1 MRAIQSHHRRW
12 RTVVMPTEHGSW
24 GFILEPILLG
34 LLLAPGFASL
44 MLSLA
49 FFSAFLLRQPFK
61 LYWKDKR
68 AGRHVPRTDS
78 AAYFGILFASIMLLT
93 GALSL
98 RWMSSSLFVLP
109 LVLALPLLAI
119 QLSYDLKDKSRN
131 LVAELYGVLAT
142 GTFAASLVLIQG
154 SALSLAFGIWLALA
168 IKGVTAVLYVRARLR
183 LEHNVPVN
191 RWYSWG
197 GHLFSVFVT
206 LIAFVANLL
215 PLTAILAMSLLTLRA
230 GIGLSSLR
238 KARPPKVI
246 GIQEM
251 IYGFSFVLLLAAGYW
266 FNLFI

>member
-24 GFILEPILLG
+24 GFILEPILLS
-34 LLLAPGFASL
+34 LLLAPGFSSL

-61 LYWKDKR
+61 IYWKDKR
-68 AGRHVPRTDS
+68 AGRHVPRTNS
-78 AAYFGILFASIMLLT
+78 AVYFGIFFGSTMLLT
-93 GALSL
+93 GVLSL
-98 RWMSSSLFVLP
+98 RWMSSSLFMLP
-109 LVLALPLLAI
+109 LVLVLPLLTI
-119 QLSYDLKDKSRN
+119 QFSYDLQGKSRT
-131 LVAELYGVLAT
+131 LIAELCGVLAT
-142 GTFAASLVLIQG
+142 GSFAASLVLIQG
-154 SALSLAFGIWLALA
+154 WSLQIALGIWVALA
-168 IKGVTAVLYVRARLR
+168 IKGITAVLYVRARLR
-183 LEHNVPVN
+183 LERDLPVN
-191 RWYSWG
+191 RWFTWG
-197 GHLFSVFVT
+197 GHLLGVFII

-215 PLTAILAMSLLTLRA
+215 PLTAILAMSLLALRA

-251 IYGFSFVLLLAAGYW
+251 SYGFSFVLLLATGYW